1 MEVKTSE
8 DTRHTLYQQGKLC
21 LSHSME
27 SYLYSP
33 VIMCPPS
40 VLPQH
45 RHPISSCPWKH
56 QQTAVYY
63 QNFLVRFSLWRPD
76 QCSSTTQCKAD
87 QYKCVFSKESF
98 ITHRILSHACF
109 TEHPLSCVCF
119 SEMFLQE
126 SALAFHTCIHFKE
139 TLLHVF
145 APAQHHPT
153 DFPKNP

>member
-1 MEVKTSE
+1 MEVKNSE

-56 QQTAVYY
+56 QLQNTIRIFGCVSLYGAPTNAAPLHNVRQTNISV
-63 QNFLVRFSLWRPD
+63 SLAKNP
-76 QCSSTTQCKAD
+76 SS
-87 QYKCVFSKESF
+87 
-98 ITHRILSHACF
+98 RILSHACL